1 MKRMTDKTKNI
12 IYWIMFGCAT
22 LILTSAFVIGLIG
35 LIKKMDLL
43 VHLSLY
49 LMPCSLLLNVINDF
63 AFKVK

>member
-1 MKRMTDKTKNI
+1 MKQTTDKTRKI
-12 IYWIMFGCAT
+12 IYWTMFGCAT
-22 LILTSAFVIGLIG
+22 FIFISAFVIGLIG
-35 LIKKMDLL
+35 LIKKMDFL